1 MQYMTPGVL
10 QFVKKGKYKIIYI
23 GHTCIYVNS
32 WKDTKEVSGRGNFTR
47 YVFYNFK
54 PGKYIIYF

>member
-32 WKDTKEVSGRGNFTR
+32 WKDTKEVSGREL
-47 YVFYNFK
+47 YMVCVL
-54 PGKYIIYF
+54 